1 MADAWDW
8 RDHFEEFDRDGNTV
22 VYVNEK
28 KYRSCRGETYE
39 FAYLR
44 KEDHQLF
51 MTTDGDLLV
60 PKQKPKTYRPYE
72 REELKC
78 GMVFRN
84 KSNGVDYMVV
94 RIGCS
99 YVALGGDNDNATAFS
114 ELLDRFVQSD
124 GSPAGV
130 LE

>member
-60 PKQKPKTYRPYE
+60 PKPKPKTYRPYT
-72 REELKC
+72 REELQC
-78 GMVFRN
+78 GIVFRH
-84 KSNGVDYMVV
+84 KESGVDYMVTV
-94 RIGCS
+94 LRDKT
-99 YVALGGDNDNATAFS
+99 ARLGGGDVPF
-114 ELLDRFVQSD
+114 ELILSLYTKVD